1 MAYVQLALG
10 DLRASAETFER
21 AAAAAAAAAGL
32 SGAIGFPGM
41 SGSGLSGV
49 EGFAGAE
56 GLAGVA
62 VAAVP
67 GGPLASEAAAGGD
80 LNLTGSPSNV
90 GSAAETRAA
99 QLEGLVRRNRGSSS
113 LLRRTTRV
121 RSRVGT
127 SLIPQPEFG
136 LYGPVVGCTATQR
149 KRRSQHLVEAKS
161 GLCRCMGSRHTPRDM
176 LCWTLSRV
184 H

>member
-1 MAYVQLALG
+1 MQLALG

-32 SGAIGFPGM
+32 SGATGFPGM
-41 SGSGLSGV
+41 SGLGLSGV

-67 GGPLASEAAAGGD
+67 GGPLASEAAAGAD
-80 LNLTGSPSNV
+80 LSLTQNPSEE

-99 QLEGLVRRNRGSSS
+99 QLEGLVRRNRGVQ
-113 LLRRTTRV
+113 LFAEADYK
-121 RSRVGT
+121 GA
-127 SLIPQPEFG
+127 QPCG
-136 LYGPVVGCTATQR
+136 HQPHTA
-149 KRRSQHLVEAKS
+149 A
-161 GLCRCMGSRHTPRDM
+161 
-176 LCWTLSRV
+176 
-184 H
+184 